1 MRLTPMN
8 LLTYLS
14 AHLFHW
20 LLIGVGVG
28 LGLCVALGLVG
39 IAGEFLLAIF
49 YPIYAFTLKPFVW
62 ATKKLFQSRCPQC
75 KGFFRKKIVDSE
87 ISDEREV
94 LRTVNRVDQGVLYS
108 RHLLEP
114 NQTIEVSRKEQVT
127 FVEQTIR
134 NHWACKNPDCGY
146 QWDTEETFE
155 YEGALSN

>member
-1 MRLTPMN
+1 MKLFSD
-8 LLTYLS
+8 LS
-14 AHLFHW
+14 SYLFHW
-20 LLIGVGVG
+20 LLICAGIG
-28 LGLCVALGLVG
+28 LGLCVILGVLG
-39 IAGEFLLAIF
+39 IAGEFLLAII

-62 ATKKLFQSRCPQC
+62 AIQKFFQSRCPQC
-75 KGFFRKKIVDSE
+75 KGFFRKKMIDSE

-108 RHLLEP
+108 RYLLEP

-134 NHWACKNPDCGY
+134 NHWACKSPDCGH

-155 YEGALSN
+155 YEGALKS